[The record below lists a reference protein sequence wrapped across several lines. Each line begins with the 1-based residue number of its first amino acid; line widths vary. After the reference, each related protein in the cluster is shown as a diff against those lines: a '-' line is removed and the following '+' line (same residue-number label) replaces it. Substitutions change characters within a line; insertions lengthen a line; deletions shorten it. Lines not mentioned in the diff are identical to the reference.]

1 MRLRRLLLPTIFCLA
16 ATCAAAAHNPFVP
29 PGVTPPDYAMTVR
42 KFHELKIWKS
52 DERDTLV
59 THHGDWTR
67 VGASYYR
74 GRNLVSVEDFG
85 FAVSFRRGEYRLS
98 YTDYDPRKTG
108 EQQIHLGEICTVW
121 SIERHLLSAG
131 GPVSYSSLSCV
142 TDDGIELWQRTV
154 GNKGDVWSSREA
166 IHLERRPVAENEV
179 EPRRDLLRLD
189 WLNTDVP
196 KPAEPNVPDYET
208 RMELSK
214 RDAGSPST
222 SRMTRRHGPWQFLD
236 QTVDAKRRIEIR
248 YGSSALRLNYQSD
261 ESGAPKE
268 IYIDRTSPPRP
279 IDNAASSDASKA
291 FAPKA
296 LDKTE
301 IVVDETCR
309 WFDMTPGMADVSH
322 TACLTSDGIVLK
334 ETITSRGRSDSWTA
348 VSLTRRP
355 IAIDEVKP
363 PAELL
368 MPQTWGI
375 Q

>member
-1 MRLRRLLLPTIFCLA
+1 MYLRQLLLPAIFCLA

-42 KFHELKIWKS
+42 QSRALRIIKS
-52 DERDTLV
+52 DEHDTLI

-74 GRNLVSVEDFG
+74 GRGLLSVEDFG
-85 FAVSFRRGEYRLS
+85 SAVSFRRGEYRLS

-108 EQQIHLGEICTVW
+108 EQQIHLDEICTVW

-131 GPVSYSSLSCV
+131 GAVSYSSLSCV

-189 WLNTDVP
+189 LSNTGAP
-196 KPAEPNVPDYET
+196 EPAELNVPDYET
-208 RMELSK
+208 RMEPPK
-214 RDAGSPST
+214 REAGSPSA
-222 SRMTRRHGPWQFLD
+222 SRMTRRHGPWQLMD
-236 QTVDAKRRIEIR
+236 QTVGASRRIEIR

-279 IDNAASSDASKA
+279 IDSAASSDASKA

-301 IVVDETCR
+301 IVVGETCR
-309 WFDMTPGMADVSH
+309 WFDMTPGMADVNH
-322 TACLTSDGIVLK
+322 AACLTSDGIVLK
-334 ETITSRGRSDSWTA
+334 ETIISRGRLETWTA

-355 IAIDEVKP
+355 IAIDEIKP
-363 PAELL
+363 PAEIL

-375 Q
+375 P